1 MSAPNC
7 LRCLV
12 RPSAALRL
20 SAPPPASALK
30 PATPP
35 LTAAASRR
43 APFSTTPAAAAAPK
57 SSSQGQQ
64 AAAKGHV
71 RKGKRLTL
79 KGKKKQKSLDH
90 GKSPLPGERKAYRKR
105 ITLSNDN
112 AIKVPW
118 LTDLAAPDLAD
129 PANVGK
135 VLALPP
141 TTQDQLRA
149 SEAFKPTQTWG
160 MFRQPAVL
168 VRKETVDLTQR
179 MQEAAAARKVLRMVV
194 TGNKVTG
201 KSLMLL
207 QAMTHAFLNEWVVIH
222 LPEAQELTTAV
233 TEYAPLADTSPVQY
247 SQPVYALKLLH
258 AIRKANADVLAKTFT
273 VSEHSELPQ
282 SLPAGSPLLAIANQA
297 KEVDSA
303 WVIFQA
309 LWNELMAPAPNRPPI
324 LLSLDGLAHVMRVS
338 DYRSPAFEPIHA
350 FDLALVRLFT
360 DALGG
365 AVKFPA
371 GGAVLGATSRN
382 NSPRSPSMEL
392 ALAQREAEQQQQQQP
407 GVEVPQKDPFFRGY
421 DERVDAVLRSV
432 QVLRLGGV
440 DRREARALLEYWA
453 ASGMLRTVVDEK
465 AVAEKWTLA
474 GGGVLGEMER
484 ASLLT
489 MRV

>member
-12 RPSAALRL
+12 RPSAAFRL
-20 SAPPPASALK
+20 SAPPSTSTLT
-30 PATPP
+30 PATP
-35 LTAAASRR
+35 LTAATQIA
-43 APFSTTPAAAAAPK
+43 AFSTTRATAARAQSP
-57 SSSQGQQ
+57 QTPQ
-64 AAAKGHV
+64 ATVKGHV

-79 KGKKKQKSLDH
+79 KGKKTKTIDH

-105 ITLSNDN
+105 IILSNDN
-112 AIKVPW
+112 AIPVPW
-118 LTDLAAPDLAD
+118 LTDLTAPGLAD

-141 TTQDQLRA
+141 MTQDQLRA
-149 SEAFKPTQTWG
+149 SEAFKPTQCWG

-168 VRKETVDLTQR
+168 VRKETVDLTNR
-179 MQEAAAARKVLRMVV
+179 MQEAAAARKVLRMVL
-194 TGNKVTG
+194 TGNKITG

-222 LPEAQELTTAV
+222 LPEAQDLTTAV
-233 TEYAPLADTSPVQY
+233 TEYAPLSDTNPVQY

-258 AIRKANADVLAKTFT
+258 AIRQANADVLAKTLT

-303 WVIFQA
+303 WLIFQA
-309 LWNELMAPAPNRPPI
+309 LWNELMAPAPYRPPI
-324 LLSLDGLAHVMRVS
+324 LLSLDGLAHIMRVS
-338 DYRSPAFEPIHA
+338 DYRSPSFDPIHS

-365 AVKFPA
+365 AIKFPA

-382 NSPRSPSMEL
+382 NNPRSASMEL
-392 ALAQREAEQQQQQQP
+392 ALAQREAEQQQ

-421 DERVDAVLRSV
+421 DERIEAVLKSV
-432 QVLRLGGV
+432 QVLRVGGV

-465 AVAEKWTLA
+465 VVAEKWTLA
-474 GGGVLGEMER
+474 GGGVPYQR
-484 ASLLT
+484 H
-489 MRV
+489 